1 MNLVMALE
9 MAAECHPQRIAV
21 SSGGLHLTYS
31 DLLTAARA
39 GAEVI
44 RDAAPRVR
52 TIDWQ
57 SKGPTDFV
65 SEVDLA
71 AEARILALVRRE
83 LPEAV
88 VLAEET
94 AADVPLTRLADGLTV
109 VIDPLD
115 GTTNFLHG
123 YPEYAV
129 SIAVVWKGEPL
140 VAVVYD
146 VPGEE
151 LFTAVAGGGCLLNGA
166 PCRVSTIS
174 DPQRALIGTGFPFKD
189 PADIAPY
196 QAQMSRVMA
205 GVSGVRRPGA
215 ASIDLA
221 SVACGRFDAFWETI
235 LSPWDFA
242 AGMLLVR
249 EAGGLASDV
258 AGRHLSALAP
268 SGVLAGN
275 AAMHAWLRK
284 AVVGDPTL
292 IT

>member
-1 MNLVMALE
+1 MSHQPERTALLDL
-9 MAAECHPQRIAV
+9 AV
-21 SSGGLHLTYS
+21 R
-31 DLLTAARA
+31 AAREA
-39 GAEVI
+39 AEVI
-44 RDAAPRVR
+44 RAAAPRVR

-71 AEARILALVRRE
+71 AEARILSVVRRE
-83 LPEAV
+83 LPEATI
-88 VLAEET
+88 LAEES
-94 AADVPLTRLADGLTV
+94 AASTPPDRVARGLAV

-129 SIAVVWKGEPL
+129 SIGILQEGEP
-140 VAVVYD
+140 VAAVVYD

-151 LFTAVAGGGCLLNGA
+151 LFTATAGGGAFLNGA
-166 PCRVSTIS
+166 AIRVSTIG

-189 PADIAPY
+189 AADIAPY

-221 SVACGRFDAFWETI
+221 SVACGRFDAFWENV

-242 AGMLLVR
+242 AGLLLVR
-249 EAGGLASDV
+249 EAGGLATTLD
-258 AGRHLSALAP
+258 GTPLRALAP
-268 SGVLAGN
+268 SSVLAGN
-275 AAMHAWLRK
+275 PLMHRWLRA
-284 AVVGDPTL
+284 AVADSGATRVE
-292 IT
+292 

>member
-1 MNLVMALE
+1 MGYQQEREPAALLDIVVR
-9 MAAECHPQRIAV
+9 AAHAAA
-21 SSGGLHLTYS
+21 
-31 DLLTAARA
+31 DL
-39 GAEVI
+39 I
-44 RDAAPRVR
+44 REAAPRAR

-71 AEARILALVRRE
+71 AEARILAIVRGE

-88 VLAEET
+88 ILAEET
-94 AADVPLTRLADGLTV
+94 AAEVAPERVAAGLAV

-129 SIAVVWKGEPL
+129 SIAVLAEGEP
-140 VAVVYD
+140 VAAVVYD

-151 LFTAVAGGGCLLNGA
+151 IFTAVVGGGCLMNGA
-166 PCRVSTIS
+166 PCHVSTIA

-189 PADIAPY
+189 AADIAPY
-196 QAQMSRVMA
+196 QMQMSRVMA

-221 SVACGRFDAFWETI
+221 SVACGRFDAFWEME
-235 LSPWDFA
+235 LSAWEFA
-242 AGMLLVR
+242 AGVLLVR
-249 EAGGLASDV
+249 EAGGIATDREGNNL
-258 AGRHLSALAP
+258 RALG
-268 SGVLAGN
+268 SSSVLAGN
-275 AAMHAWLRK
+275 PAMHAWLRE
-284 AVVGDPTL
+284 ALYTP
-292 IT
+292 

>member
-1 MNLVMALE
+1 MAYQSE
-9 MAAECHPQRIAV
+9 RSE
-21 SSGGLHLTYS
+21 
-31 DLLTAARA
+31 LLALCTRAARLA
-39 GAEVI
+39 ADVI
-44 RDAAPRVR
+44 RSATPRVR
-52 TIDWQ
+52 ELDWR

-71 AEARILALVRRE
+71 AEEAIIRVFAAE
-83 LPEAV
+83 LPDATI
-88 VLAEET
+88 LAEET
-94 AADVPLTRLADGLTV
+94 AATAPRDRLVRGYAV

-129 SIAVVWKGEPL
+129 SIAVLHHGEP
-140 VAVVYD
+140 VAAVVLD
-146 VPGEE
+146 VPGNET
-151 LFTAVAGGGCLLNGA
+151 FTATAGGGTMLDGITCA
-166 PCRVSTIS
+166 VSGVT

-205 GVSGVRRPGA
+205 QVSGVRRPGA

-221 SVACGRFDAFWETI
+221 SVACGRFDAFWENM

-249 EAGGLASDV
+249 EARGLATDL
-258 AGRHLSALAP
+258 AGEPLSGLGA
-268 SGVLAGN
+268 SSVLAGGP
-275 AAMHAWLRK
+275 AMHAWLR
-284 AVVGDPTL
+284 AVLETAG
-292 IT
+292 

>member
-1 MNLVMALE
+1 MGYQQERRHAELLDIVVR
-9 MAAECHPQRIAV
+9 AAH
-21 SSGGLHLTYS
+21 
-31 DLLTAARA
+31 AAA
-39 GAEVI
+39 GVI
-44 RDAAPRVR
+44 REAAPRVR
-52 TIDWQ
+52 EIDWQ

-71 AEARILALVRRE
+71 AEARILAIVRGE

-88 VLAEET
+88 ILAEES
-94 AADVPLTRLADGLTV
+94 AASVARDRLSAGLAV

-129 SIAVVWKGEPL
+129 SIAVLSEGEP
-140 VAVVYD
+140 VAAVVYD

-151 LFTAVAGGGCLLNGA
+151 IFTAVVGGGCLMNGA
-166 PCRVSTIS
+166 PCHVSTIA

-189 PADIAPY
+189 AADIAPY
-196 QAQMSRVMA
+196 QLQMSRVMA

-221 SVACGRFDAFWETI
+221 SVASGRFDAFWETE

-249 EAGGLASDV
+249 EAGGV
-258 AGRHLSALAP
+258 ATDRAGNHLRALGR

-275 AAMHAWLRK
+275 PAMHAWLSA
-284 AVVGDPTL
+284 AVR
-292 IT
+292 